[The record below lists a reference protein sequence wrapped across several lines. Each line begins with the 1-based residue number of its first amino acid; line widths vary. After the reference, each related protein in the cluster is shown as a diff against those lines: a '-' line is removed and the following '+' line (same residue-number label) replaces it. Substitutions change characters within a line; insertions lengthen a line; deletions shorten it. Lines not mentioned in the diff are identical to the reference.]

1 MSKYPIEHY
10 KTLLVENPTWL
21 GQQAVYILEHYAALE
36 AKLEA
41 IRAAAMQFEDDLDGT
56 AFLDREG
63 NDAHDL
69 ISAQDLWAAAQE
81 EQRSA
86 Q

>member
-41 IRAAAMQFEDDLDGT
+41 MEQRLVSARQLIEDVGGRDDWEGRAADWLGIT
-56 AFLDREG
+56 ARE
-63 NDAHDL
+63 
-69 ISAQDLWAAAQE
+69 E
-81 EQRSA
+81 
-86 Q
+86 

>member
-1 MSKYPIEHY
+1 MNEKLKISEQMEDWEHI
-10 KTLLVENPTWL
+10 TGLARP
-21 GQQAVYILEHYAALE
+21 AVWANKVAALE